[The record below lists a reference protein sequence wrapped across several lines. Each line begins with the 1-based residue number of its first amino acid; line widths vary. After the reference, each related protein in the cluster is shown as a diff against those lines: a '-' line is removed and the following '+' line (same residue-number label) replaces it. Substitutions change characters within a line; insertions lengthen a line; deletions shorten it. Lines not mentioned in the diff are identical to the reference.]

1 VSNYAIQLKYD
12 GTGYHGF
19 QRQSNAVT
27 IQGLLEA
34 AISALTGCDT
44 AVIGCGRTDSG
55 VHALD
60 YTANFRS
67 DTLSVPLDRLP
78 FALNALLPAD
88 VVVISAREVPFDF
101 HSVFSCVSK
110 EYTYKI
116 LNTKFSDPFLVN
128 RVWHIPQPLD
138 IAAMRAAAA
147 GFIGTHDFS
156 ALRCVGTD
164 VKTSVRTVYTV
175 DISENN
181 GIIECTIAA
190 NGFLY
195 KMARGLTGTIYYA
208 GTGKIK
214 PGDIADI
221 LKSGNRALA
230 GPTAPPQG
238 LYLTKASYDKLTVN
252 NEPKM

>member
-12 GTGYHGF
+12 GTAYHGF
-19 QRQSNAVT
+19 QRQLNAVT

-34 AISALTGCDT
+34 AISTLTGADT

-67 DTLSVPLDRLP
+67 DTLSVPPDRLP
-78 FALNALLPAD
+78 LALNALLPAD
-88 VVVISAREVPFDF
+88 VVVFAAREVPLDF
-101 HSVFSCVSK
+101 HAVFSCVSK

-116 LNTKFSDPFLVN
+116 LNTQHADPFLVN
-128 RVWHIPQPLD
+128 RVWHIPRTLN
-138 IAAMRAAAA
+138 IGAMRDAAAE
-147 GFIGTHDFS
+147 FTGTHDFA

-164 VKTSVRTVYTV
+164 VKTTVRTVYTF

-181 GIIECTIAA
+181 GIIECKVSAD
-190 NGFLY
+190 GFLY
-195 KMARGLTGTIYYA
+195 KMARSFIGTIYYA
-208 GTGKIK
+208 GIGKIS
-214 PGDIADI
+214 PGDIASI
-221 LKSGNRALA
+221 LQSRKRSLA

-238 LYLTKASYDKLTVN
+238 LYLTGTSYQIADVS
-252 NEPKM
+252 